1 MLGGCTAGGGSLTQ
15 TKDYAQHPSQAV
27 DQPSLPTLLGGS
39 HDSTPARASK
49 VRERAMSP
57 CIFREMTGEVC
68 GARMLTPARAR
79 HTVGLYWQA
88 DATDLRRSQPS
99 FTAAR
104 TALVVTNCCR

>member
-1 MLGGCTAGGGSLTQ
+1 MLGGCTAGGHSLTQ
-15 TKDYAQHPSQAV
+15 TKDYAQHPHPSQAV

-39 HDSTPARASK
+39 HNSTPARASK

-79 HTVGLYWQA
+79 HIVGLY
-88 DATDLRRSQPS
+88 
-99 FTAAR
+99 
-104 TALVVTNCCR
+104 